1 MEGILIFLL
10 ILIAFVIWES
20 RIEKQKATPTALFLD
35 DEREPPY
42 KDGPWDVV
50 RTAPDAIRALMQRD
64 YAIVSLDHDLGP
76 ADAGTGYDVMLWLEE
91 QAAAGKHVPNDIR
104 IHTMNPVA
112 RDRMLAARVAIRRH
126 KALRATEF
134 FVDRHGHGG

>member
-1 MEGILIFLL
+1 MEGIVIFILIFVVFLL
-10 ILIAFVIWES
+10 WEAS
-20 RIEKQKATPTALFLD
+20 RDKPKETPQALFLD

-50 RTAPDAIRALMQRD
+50 RTAPDAIRALMHHNYR
-64 YAIVSLDHDLGP
+64 IVSLDHDLGP
-76 ADAGTGYDVMLWLEE
+76 ADAGTGYDVIQWLEA
-91 QAAAGKHVPNDIR
+91 QAAAGKHVPEDIR

-112 RDRMLAARVAIRRH
+112 ARRMEAARASIWRL
-126 KALRATEF
+126 KSLRATEF